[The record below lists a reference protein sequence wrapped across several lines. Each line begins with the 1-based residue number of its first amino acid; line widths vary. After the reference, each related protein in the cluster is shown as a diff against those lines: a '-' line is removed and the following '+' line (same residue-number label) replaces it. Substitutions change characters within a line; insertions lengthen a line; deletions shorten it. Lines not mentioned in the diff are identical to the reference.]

1 MKTINQWILQLL
13 LALLSL
19 STIGIYYFFKNQTY
33 FEFLNW
39 NLFLAWIPNLF
50 ALLTYLLHL
59 RRPSVIVHIFMVI
72 FGLGW
77 LLFLPNAPYIITDF
91 LHLTLLKD
99 LYIIKKAWD
108 MAYWNDF
115 FTIFLYA
122 WNGLL
127 LGCSSMYMIHVV
139 MMKHWG
145 HIISWFLMIVTSL
158 LSGYG
163 ILLGREY
170 RLNSWDALLDIDIVN
185 TLEKSIHKE
194 AIIFCVLVGF
204 VNLAMYAT
212 FYLLINGIGSSK
224 LATSKK

>member
-1 MKTINQWILQLL
+1 MKTINHWVLQLL

-19 STIGIYYFFKNQTY
+19 STIGIYLIFKNQTY

-39 NLFLAWIPNLF
+39 NLFLAWIPNFF
-50 ALLTYLLHL
+50 ALLAYLLHL
-59 RRPSVIVHIFMVI
+59 RRPSVAVQLLTFI
-72 FGLGW
+72 FGLAW

-91 LHLTLLKD
+91 IHLTLLKD
-99 LYIIKKAWD
+99 LYITKKAWS
-108 MAYWNDF
+108 MSFWNDF

-127 LGCSSMYMIHVV
+127 LGCSSMYMIHLIL
-139 MMKHWG
+139 MKHWG
-145 HIISWFLMIVTSL
+145 HILSWFLMILTSL

-170 RLNSWDALLDIDIVN
+170 RLNSWDALLSLDIVD
-185 TLEKSIHKE
+185 TLQKSIHKE

-204 VNLAMYAT
+204 VILAMYAT

-224 LATSKK
+224 VAVYKR